1 MTNQLQALFYN
12 WLTNSNKE
20 GTALASAARTATV
33 SSADITNYNGKGI
46 TVILDVTAKGTAPSI
61 TLKIQQKD
69 PASGKYIDLIT
80 SAAVTTVSTNTYRV
94 FPNLTAAA
102 NLTANATLGKTFRI
116 TMTHSNADS
125 ITYSVGYSI
134 N

>member
-1 MTNQLQALFYN
+1 MTNQLQAVFHN
-12 WLTNSNKE
+12 WLSNANQE
-20 GTALASAARTATV
+20 GVAFASAARTATV
-33 SSADITNYNGKGI
+33 SSADITNYQGTGI
-46 TVILDVTAKGTAPSI
+46 TVVLDVTAKGTAPSI
-61 TLKIQQKD
+61 TLKIQVKD
-69 PASGKYIDLIT
+69 PASGKYVDVLT

-94 FPNLTAAA
+94 YPGLTAAA
-102 NLTANATLGKTFRI
+102 NVTVNGIIGKTFRI